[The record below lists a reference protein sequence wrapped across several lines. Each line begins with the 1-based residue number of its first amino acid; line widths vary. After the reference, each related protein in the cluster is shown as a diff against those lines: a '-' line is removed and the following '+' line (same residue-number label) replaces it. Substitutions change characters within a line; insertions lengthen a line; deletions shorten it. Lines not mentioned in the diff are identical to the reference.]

1 METKTIRALEE
12 ITRINSPF
20 PYNQAAKDWKAK
32 GGKIVGYNC
41 IFIPEELIHAAGLLP
56 YRVTGNDQE
65 LNVDNANAYL
75 YTSTCSYIRTCFELA
90 LNGQYDFLDAYLS
103 ASACEGVLRLGEI
116 WSVYLPK
123 IPMLMTL
130 DVPRKINDRC
140 KEFYRDDL
148 ATARQ
153 KLEEQFGVKI
163 ADEKIWESI
172 NLYEETRVL
181 LHELYEMRKA
191 DHPPI
196 SGAEVMDVMNA
207 AERLPREQFNA
218 LLKQL
223 VQELKSSDRALTG
236 KTRIM
241 VSSSV
246 LNNVELIKGIE
257 RLGALVV
264 TDDVCTGARY
274 FWEHAQA
281 DRTGD
286 PLQALANRALGTG
299 FPCPRTNP
307 PTYRTER
314 ILEMVKDWNVNG
326 VIALTMRNCA
336 PYILDIH
343 MWKSQ
348 LEQRDIPVLDLDI
361 EYGGTVTG
369 PARIRIEAF
378 VEMLSM
384 QAW

>member
-1 METKTIRALEE
+1 METKTIGALEE
-12 ITRINSPF
+12 ITKINASF

-32 GGKIVGYNC
+32 GGRVVGYNC
-41 IFIPEELIHAAGLLP
+41 IFVPEELIHAAGLMP
-56 YRVTGNDQE
+56 YRVTGNDRE
-65 LNVDNANAYL
+65 LNIDNANAYL

-90 LNGQYDFLDAYLS
+90 LGGHYDFLDAYIS
-103 ASACEGVLRLGEI
+103 TSACEGVLRLGEI
-116 WSVYLPK
+116 WGAYLK

-140 KEFYRDDL
+140 KGFYRDDIEM
-148 ATARQ
+148 AKN

-163 ADEKIWESI
+163 TDDRLWESI
-172 NLYEETRVL
+172 QLYDETRTM
-181 LHELYEMRKA
+181 LHELYELRKA
-191 DHPPI
+191 EHPPI
-196 SGAEVMDVMNA
+196 SGAEVMEVMNA
-207 AERLPREQFNA
+207 AVRMPREQFNS

-223 VQELKSSDRALTG
+223 LKELKESGRALTG

-274 FWEHAQA
+274 FWEPASNE
-281 DRTGD
+281 RSGD
-286 PLQALANRALGTG
+286 PLQALADRALGTG

-307 PTYRTER
+307 PTYRTQR
-314 ILEMVKDWNVNG
+314 ILDMAKDWNVNG

-336 PYILDIH
+336 PYILDIY

-348 LEQRDIPVLDLDI
+348 LEQREIPVLDLDI

-384 QAW
+384 QSW